1 MAAMMAALCVRKL
14 GVFQPFKCLPVLVIQ
29 SRTAAKKSA
38 GHTKNRQHHNR
49 RRKGKGYGPRRTE
62 GERVTPGT
70 MLLKQKKTEVKYHP
84 GLNVG
89 LGKDN
94 TLFALVEGFV
104 KYSSERAVP
113 YHWCLGQQEPVEE
126 KKYIS
131 VVARE
136 PFRGHKLVPVRD
148 VYKIADQ

>member
-1 MAAMMAALCVRKL
+1 MVWMKFIYFFNFLC
-14 GVFQPFKCLPVLVIQ
+14 Q
-29 SRTAAKKSA
+29 
-38 GHTKNRQHHNR
+38 
-49 RRKGKGYGPRRTE
+49 
-62 GERVTPGT
+62 
-70 MLLKQKKTEVKYHP
+70 
-84 GLNVG
+84 VG

-104 KYSSERAVP
+104 KYSSERAEP

>member
-1 MAAMMAALCVRKL
+1 M
-14 GVFQPFKCLPVLVIQ
+14 
-29 SRTAAKKSA
+29 
-38 GHTKNRQHHNR
+38 
-49 RRKGKGYGPRRTE
+49 
-62 GERVTPGT
+62 
-70 MLLKQKKTEVKYHP
+70 
-84 GLNVG
+84 
-89 LGKDN
+89 
-94 TLFALVEGFV
+94 EGFV
-104 KYSSERAVP
+104 KYSSERAEL